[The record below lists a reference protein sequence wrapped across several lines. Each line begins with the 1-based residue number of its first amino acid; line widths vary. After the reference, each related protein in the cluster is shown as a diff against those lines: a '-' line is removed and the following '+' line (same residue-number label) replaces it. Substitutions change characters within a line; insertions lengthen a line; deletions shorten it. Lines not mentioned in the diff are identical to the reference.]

1 MKTKNNHQYWT
12 VKYAKTIKVSIK
24 LVPDINICV
33 YIGNWRRHIE
43 IEIEKKKAM
52 HWNRNHQEKK
62 GEPQLKELT
71 LKLHR
76 TKDQYAAFTTD
87 N

>member
-1 MKTKNNHQYWT
+1 
-12 VKYAKTIKVSIK
+12 
-24 LVPDINICV
+24 
-33 YIGNWRRHIE
+33 
-43 IEIEKKKAM
+43 M